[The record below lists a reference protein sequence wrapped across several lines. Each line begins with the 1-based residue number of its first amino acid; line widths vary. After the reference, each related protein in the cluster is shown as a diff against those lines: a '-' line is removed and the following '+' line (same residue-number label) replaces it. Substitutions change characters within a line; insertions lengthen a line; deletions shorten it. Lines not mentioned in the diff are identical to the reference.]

1 MLVSSGEACAH
12 GFAVVVWFV
21 VSVDVAGDVS
31 KKLVI
36 CQPPTAEKSKLR
48 SVAALTSWLM
58 TKLPLSTDEINQ
70 TAVDALALRAV
81 SVIREDA
88 DTVGNV
94 TAVEEAPGVSVTWP
108 TLFDRPSTSSFVVE
122 TMA

>member
-1 MLVSSGEACAH
+1 
-12 GFAVVVWFV
+12 
-21 VSVDVAGDVS
+21 
-31 KKLVI
+31 
-36 CQPPTAEKSKLR
+36 LR

-70 TAVDALALRAV
+70 TAADALALRAV
-81 SVIREDA
+81 SAIIEDA

-94 TAVEEAPGVSVTWP
+94 TGVEEAPGVSVTWP

-122 TMA
+122 TIA